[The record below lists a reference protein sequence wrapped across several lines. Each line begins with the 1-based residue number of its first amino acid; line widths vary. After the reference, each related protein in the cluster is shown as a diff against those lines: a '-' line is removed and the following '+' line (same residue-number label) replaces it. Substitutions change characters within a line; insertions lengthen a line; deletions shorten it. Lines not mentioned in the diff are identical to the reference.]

1 MPIISLQLDDDLLDR
16 FNTVKNK
23 RGYTSKSKAIRDS
36 IIEFIENY
44 EKFDDLEGY
53 KIMIINLIYP
63 IEAGLLSEMS
73 EICNKYRSLIKTMMD
88 WRIASKKIEIILTV
102 GEVDIIKDFYNEL
115 IRIKDIT
122 STIHEVIIE

>member
-16 FNTVKNK
+16 FNKVKNK

-44 EKFDDLEGY
+44 EKFDELEGY
-53 KIMIINLIYP
+53 KIMTINLIYP

-73 EICNKYRSLIKTMMD
+73 EICDKYRSLIKTMMD

-102 GEVDIIKDFYNEL
+102 GEVNTIKDFYNE
-115 IRIKDIT
+115 IVRIKDIT
-122 STIHEVIIE
+122 STIHEVII

>member
-16 FNTVKNK
+16 FNKVKNK

>member
-16 FNTVKNK
+16 FNKVKNK

-44 EKFDDLEGY
+44 EKFDELEGY
-53 KIMIINLIYP
+53 KIMTINLIYP
-63 IEAGLLSEMS
+63 IEIGLLSEIS
-73 EICNKYRSLIKTMMD
+73 EICDKYRSLIKTMMD

>member
-1 MPIISLQLDDDLLDR
+1 MPIISLQLDDDLLDH
-16 FNTVKNK
+16 FNKIKNK

-36 IIEFIENY
+36 IIEFIEKY

-53 KIMIINLIYP
+53 KIMAINLIYP

-73 EICNKYRSLIKTMMD
+73 EICDKYRSLIKTMMD

-102 GEVDIIKDFYNEL
+102 GEVNTIKDFYNEI

-122 STIHEVIIE
+122 SSIHEIII

>member
-16 FNTVKNK
+16 FNKVKNK

-73 EICNKYRSLIKTMMD
+73 EVCNKYRSLIKTMMD

>member
-16 FNTVKNK
+16 FNKVKNK

-73 EICNKYRSLIKTMMD
+73 EICDKYRSLIKTMMD

-102 GEVDIIKDFYNEL
+102 GEVNTIKDFYNE
-115 IRIKDIT
+115 IVRIKDIT
-122 STIHEVIIE
+122 STIHEVII